1 MDTFSPND
9 FQQESSNTPPTGV
22 EAKQLKENRE
32 THDQQQPNNRFNSQY
47 TLIGDGTY
55 LPCGRTVKKLV
66 PGVYEIGMT
75 DNGVPFFISDP
86 TRSDEWLTFR
96 DSLISNV
103 LEEIT
108 KFWSTGEVF
117 KQYGFLQRRGYL
129 LYGPPGTGKTVLV
142 KQIIDRIVKDKGIV
156 IL

>member
-75 DNGVPFFISDP
+75 DNGVPFFISHP

-103 LEEIT
+103 LKKLLNFGVPVRYLNNMGSCNGVDICYM
-108 KFWSTGEVF
+108 V
-117 KQYGFLQRRGYL
+117 LQEQARQYL
-129 LYGPPGTGKTVLV
+129 LNKSL
-142 KQIIDRIVKDKGIV
+142 IE
-156 IL
+156 L

>member
-1 MDTFSPND
+1 MDTFSPDD
-9 FQQESSNTPPTGV
+9 FQQDSSNNPPTGV
-22 EAKQLKENRE
+22 EAKQLRENKESHE
-32 THDQQQPNNRFNSQY
+32 QQPNNRFNSQY

-66 PGVYEIGMT
+66 PGVYEISVT
-75 DNGVPFFISDP
+75 DSGVPFFIAHP

-108 KFWSTGEVF
+108 KFWSTGKIF
-117 KQYGFLQRRGYL
+117 KQYASELMCLRR
-129 LYGPPGTGKTVLV
+129 
-142 KQIIDRIVKDKGIV
+142 
-156 IL
+156 